1 VLWSAL
7 AYYRATLNPMLA
19 DSREM
24 RRLSALPLAVPTL
37 AITGARDGCMDTRMY
52 DYVDGALFTQGYRME
67 RLEGAGHFA
76 HQEKPEEVNGLLLD
90 WIAAAPSPEAGA

>member
-7 AYYRATLNPMLA
+7 AYYRATLNPLLG

-24 RRLSALPLAVPTL
+24 RHLSALPISVPTL
-37 AITGARDGCMDTRMY
+37 AITGAQDGCMDTRMY
-52 DYVDGALFTQGYRME
+52 DYVDGSQFAQGYRME

-76 HQEKPEEVNGLLLD
+76 HQEKPDEVNALLLD
-90 WIAAAPSPEAGA
+90 WIARADGS